1 MYLCV
6 CVIWIHSYI
15 CVCACVYMIWIHIY
29 LSLCVYVCSMNSVL
43 LIELLRYVC
52 MSMLRKP
59 RGLPRWK
66 LEPGLQMPQW
76 MNGFRYAV
84 DVEYLHSKKFLRL
97 VFINFQ
103 ICFFQFKLVFI

>member
-1 MYLCV
+1 M
-6 CVIWIHSYI
+6 
-15 CVCACVYMIWIHIY
+15 CVCAWCVYDLDSFI
-29 LSLCVYVCSMNSVL
+29 CVLGVYDLDSYISVMNSVL
-43 LIELLRYVC
+43 LIELLCYVC

-84 DVEYLHSKKFLRL
+84 DVEYLHSKTSFY
-97 VFINFQ
+97 
-103 ICFFQFKLVFI
+103 